1 MIHLNVIGCGRVGT
15 TLATLLQRAGVCQVQ
30 DLFSRTFDTAQAAA
44 QFVGAGTAVA
54 HMADMRPAEV
64 WMLSVPD
71 TQVAAAAGELS
82 RSAGLFPPSNGRA
95 PTVFHCSGFLP
106 ATALGALQALGWQAA
121 SAHPVM
127 NFANPAQCV
136 SQFRGTPCGLEG
148 DEQAVTLLR
157 ELLSAIGGECFSVP
171 TESKPL
177 YHAAAVFSSNFMAVL
192 QAIAQEGWA
201 AAGVPAALMPR
212 IHGALLRGS
221 VDNLLTLGPPKAITG
236 PAARGDTAVVAAQA
250 AQVSQWH
257 PEAGEI
263 YRAMSVLARRLA
275 TTGSTQSLFDAG
287 LSPEHEAGPT
297 PRIGP

>member
-1 MIHLNVIGCGRVGT
+1 MIRLNVIGCGRVGT
-15 TLATLLQRAGVCQVQ
+15 TLATLLQREGVCQVQ
-30 DLFSRTFDTAQAAA
+30 DLFSRTPETAQAAA
-44 QFVGAGTAVA
+44 QFIGAGTAVS
-54 HMADMRPAEV
+54 HMAGMRPAEV

-71 TQVAAAAGELS
+71 TQVAAVAGELS
-82 RSAGLFPPSNGRA
+82 RSAGSLPSPEGCQ
-95 PTVFHCSGFLP
+95 PTAFHCSGFLP
-106 ATALGALQALGWQAA
+106 GTALGALQALGWQAA

-136 SQFRGTPCGLEG
+136 TQFRGTPCGLEG
-148 DEQAVTLLR
+148 DEPATAVLR
-157 ELLSAIGGECFSVP
+157 ELLAAIGGECFTVA
-171 TESKPL
+171 TESKPI

-201 AAGVPAALMPR
+201 AAGVPEALMPR

-221 VDNLLTLGPPKAITG
+221 VDNLLTLGPAKAITG
-236 PAARGDTAVVAAQA
+236 PAARGDTAVVAAQG

-263 YRAMSVLARRLA
+263 YFAMSVLARRLA
-275 TTGSTQSLFDAG
+275 TTGSTQSLVDAG

>member
-1 MIHLNVIGCGRVGT
+1 MIRLNVIGCGRVGT
-15 TLATLLQRAGVCQVQ
+15 TLATLLQREGVCQVQ
-30 DLFSRTFDTAQAAA
+30 DLFSRTPETARAAA
-44 QFVGAGTAVA
+44 QFIGAGAAVA
-54 HMADMRPAEV
+54 QMADMRPAEV

-71 TQVAAAAGELS
+71 AQVAAVAGELS
-82 RSAGLFPPSNGRA
+82 LSAGSLTPPHGRA
-95 PTVFHCSGFLP
+95 PAVFHCSGFLP
-106 ATALGALQALGWQAA
+106 ASALGALQTVGWQAA

-148 DEQAVTLLR
+148 DEAAAAVLH
-157 ELLSAIGGECFSVP
+157 ELLTAIGGECFAVP

-201 AAGVPAALMPR
+201 AAGVPEALMPR
-212 IHGALLRGS
+212 IHAALLRGS
-221 VDNLLTLGPPKAITG
+221 VDNLLALGPAKAITG
-236 PAARGDTAVVAAQA
+236 PAARGDAAVVAAQG

-275 TTGSTQSLFDAG
+275 TTGFT
-287 LSPEHEAGPT
+287 LSPVDVGLPPVHEGGLASPT
-297 PRIGP
+297 GR